1 VGLFHTEALR
11 NASEATKNF
20 FEARVAVMGY
30 KSRQL
35 QLQGEVECLRAE
47 IAKRN
52 SGVVSSRCVLTSRK
66 EGTLADAHDCTCT
79 SNPFFWSV

>member
-1 VGLFHTEALR
+1 MGLFRTEALR

-47 IAKRN
+47 IARKN
-52 SGVVSSRCVLTSRK
+52 SGVVSS
-66 EGTLADAHDCTCT
+66 
-79 SNPFFWSV
+79 